1 MGDPPASPA
10 TGAAPAV
17 DRSSPVP
24 LWAQVLAD
32 VRRRLDS
39 GELADRLPP
48 EAELALAYGVSRQ
61 TVREALRRLV
71 AEGRLDRR
79 RGRGTEIR
87 PVEFEQPL
95 GGLSSLFR
103 LIEATGVS
111 QTNEVLALRTVQA
124 PTIAKS
130 LGLDPAAPLVHLDRL
145 RWAGDR
151 PLALDRAWLPADLA
165 APLLSVDF
173 RRTALYDELAD
184 RCGVRP
190 DRGIEEIRPLLPD
203 SDERRLLQLPARS
216 AILSVERR
224 TWCSDQPV
232 ELRRLLLRGDRIG
245 LVAHWPQPDGAAA
258 PPNLSLSPLP
268 PLSDEPPGPTGS
280 PRGHQHLR

>member
-1 MGDPPASPA
+1 MGDAPVDADREPP
-10 TGAAPAV
+10 TL

-32 VRRRLDS
+32 IRRRLDT

-48 EAELALAYGVSRQ
+48 EAELAVAYGVSRQ
-61 TVREALRRLV
+61 TIREALRRLV

-87 PVEFEQPL
+87 PVEFQQPL

-103 LIEATGVS
+103 LIETAGVP
-111 QTNEVLALRTVQA
+111 QTNEVLALEELCDPMVAQA
-124 PTIAKS
+124 
-130 LGLDPAAPLVHLDRL
+130 LGLEPDTPLVHLDRL
-145 RWAGDR
+145 RLAGDR
-151 PLALDRAWLPADLA
+151 PLALDRAWLPAELA
-165 APLLSVDF
+165 RPLLAVDF

-190 DRGIEEIRPLLPD
+190 DRGVEEIRPLLADQPV
-203 SDERRLLQLPARS
+203 RQLLRLPARA
-216 AILSVERR
+216 AILAVERR
-224 TWCSDQPV
+224 TWSGSEPV

-245 LVAHWPQPDGAAA
+245 LVAHWPQPDGTAS
-258 PPNLSLSPLP
+258 PPNLSLAPLGPLADDP
-268 PLSDEPPGPTGS
+268 PRSAPSG
-280 PRGHQHLR
+280 R